1 MEQIEQTDK
10 MITWESCFQP
20 QNGINPRKK
29 NCNYLASYKTKLVSP
44 LPSLLALQ
52 QRHQSSLSGPGF
64 FVISFDFDAFY
75 PSYLSLTPHNQPLV
89 SLGSDLGSFS
99 LSTLLWL
106 TSEAQ
111 QIWLWCAG

>member
-1 MEQIEQTDK
+1 MTVVASPAPRAQACGVLWLESLCMEKEA
-10 MITWESCFQP
+10 P
-20 QNGINPRKK
+20 
-29 NCNYLASYKTKLVSP
+29 LVFLP

-64 FVISFDFDAFY
+64 FLISFDYDAFY